1 MSTAYNPTAS
11 TSELTDTPDPRRW
24 AALVVLLAGSF
35 LPPLDFF
42 IVNTALPSIRAGLH
56 ASSATVQLVVSGYAA
71 SYAVFL
77 ITGGRLGDLYGR
89 RRVFAAGLLGFAGAS
104 AICGVAWSPAVL
116 IVGRVLQGV
125 TAAVMAPQ
133 SLASIHALFPTN
145 EKARALG
152 YYGTTFGLAAVI
164 GQMLGGALIAANPF
178 GFGWRSIFL
187 VNLPVA
193 AFAIP
198 AALLLIRESRAGR
211 PPRLDARGVVLLA
224 ATLSAL
230 VVPLIAGREQGW
242 PVWSIALLLGFL
254 PLLALFWCHEHR
266 VVRDGGDPLVIPAML
281 RAPGLL
287 RGLAAT
293 LCFYAIAAFFLTF
306 SIYEQSGLGRNS
318 LYAGLALLPF
328 AIGFMLGPLTSPR
341 LHRHLGAR
349 TPVVGMVLEVIG
361 LVGVAL
367 SVYTDTSYLLSSALF
382 VLGFGQGIALP
393 TLVRALIDRVEGKI
407 AGLVSGLVSSTLQI
421 SAALSVA
428 VIGGLFYM
436 VQGIHPDPTAT
447 TYAFTIST
455 VIIGVSLLM
464 AALLVNGLEPARK

>member
-1 MSTAYNPTAS
+1 MNTVYNPTAS
-11 TSELTDTPDPRRW
+11 APEPTDTPDPRRW

-42 IVNTALPSIRAGLH
+42 IVNTTLPSIRASLH
-56 ASSATVQLVVSGYAA
+56 ASSATVQLVISGYAA

-77 ITGGRLGDLYGR
+77 IAGGRLGDLYGR

-104 AICGVAWSPAVL
+104 VICGVAWSPAVL
-116 IVGRVLQGV
+116 IAGRVLQGV

-133 SLASIHALFPTN
+133 SLASIHALFPAN
-145 EKARALG
+145 EKAKALG
-152 YYGTTFGLAAVI
+152 YYGTTFGLASVV

-178 GFGWRSIFL
+178 GLGWRSVFL

-198 AALLLIRESRAGR
+198 AALLLIRENRAGR
-211 PPRLDARGVVLLA
+211 PPRLDVRGVVLLA

-242 PVWSIALLLGFL
+242 PDWSIALLLGFL
-254 PLLALFWCHEHR
+254 PLLTLFWRHEHR

-287 RGLAAT
+287 RGLVAT

-306 SIYEQSGLGRNS
+306 SIYEQSGLGRS
-318 LYAGLALLPF
+318 PLHAGLALLPL

-349 TPVVGMVLEVIG
+349 TPVVGMVLEVIS

-367 SVYTDTSYLLSSALF
+367 SVHTDTSYFLSSALF

-407 AGLVSGLVSSTLQI
+407 AGLVSGLVSSVLQI

-428 VIGGLFYM
+428 VIGGLFYS
-436 VQGIHPDPTAT
+436 VLGNRSDPAT
-447 TYAFTIST
+447 ITYAFTIST
-455 VIIGVSLLM
+455 VIISVSLFA
-464 AALLVNGLEPARK
+464 AALLVNGLEPVRK